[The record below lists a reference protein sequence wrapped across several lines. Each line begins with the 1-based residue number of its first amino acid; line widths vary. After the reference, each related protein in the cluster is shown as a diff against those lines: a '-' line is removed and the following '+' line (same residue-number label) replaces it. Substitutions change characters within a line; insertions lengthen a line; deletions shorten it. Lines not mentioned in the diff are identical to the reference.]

1 MSTTASID
9 ADRAHMH
16 PIVELRIR
24 ADPGQL
30 PVLRAVAAAITL
42 QHDFDLDA
50 VADVKL
56 AVDEAATRL
65 IMSAVDGAELT
76 CRFQAITPA
85 LRISLSTTTRPSPSG
100 GSTRTFGWHVLNS
113 LADSVDVRV
122 DDTPSGDTVTTI
134 DLSVT
139 EGSALR

>member
-1 MSTTASID
+1 MATTASID
-9 ADRAHMH
+9 SDRAHTH
-16 PIVELRIR
+16 PIVELRVR

-42 QHDFDLDA
+42 QQDFDLDT

-65 IMSAVDGAELT
+65 IMSAVDGTDVT
-76 CRFQAITPA
+76 CRFQAIAPT
-85 LRISLSTTTRPSPSG
+85 LRISVSATTRPSPAS
-100 GSTRTFGWHVLNS
+100 SARTFGWHVLNS

-122 DDTPSGDTVTTI
+122 DDTADGSVTTI
-134 DLSVT
+134 DLSIT
-139 EGSALR
+139 EGSAAR